1 MNPVKNMILERLGTI
16 NDVLEPLTNLCER
29 YLHHVSAVDTT
40 DGTLLI
46 GHQPWRG
53 SDAYG

>member
-1 MNPVKNMILERLGTI
+1 VNPVKNMILERLGTI

-29 YLHHVSAVDTT
+29 YLHHVIAVDTT